1 MQILFKLKTS
11 GKIPIKS
18 VIFFCLNK
26 FAVLALFDFQNP
38 KIKKLRCTDF
48 NRNLLK
54 LKRH

>member
-11 GKIPIKS
+11 GKIPSKS
-18 VIFFCLNK
+18 VIFLCLNK